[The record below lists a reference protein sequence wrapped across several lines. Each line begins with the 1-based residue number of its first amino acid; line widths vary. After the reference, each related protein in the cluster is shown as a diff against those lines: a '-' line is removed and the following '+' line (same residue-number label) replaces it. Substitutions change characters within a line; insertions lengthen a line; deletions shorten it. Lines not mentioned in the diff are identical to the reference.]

1 MLKTKQNTLA
11 FGSLPLFGTK
21 LTCIVPM
28 WALVSRILLKGLSN
42 MLWSTAQIIADLI
55 KSAAEALSDIEQ
67 GHEEEAR
74 DNLGYV
80 IGLAE
85 IALNREKL

>member
-1 MLKTKQNTLA
+1 
-11 FGSLPLFGTK
+11 
-21 LTCIVPM
+21 
-28 WALVSRILLKGLSN
+28 
-42 MLWSTAQIIADLI
+42 MLWSTAAIIADI
-55 KSAAEALSDIEQ
+55 ISSAAEALSDIEQ

-85 IALNREKL
+85 IALDKAKL